1 MSRLSHLKLFG
12 NRLSGTIPT
21 ELSPIMRARP
31 VQFNDDE
38 PIDDFRRY
46 DMYLHGA
53 VSGEAGANAGGP
65 MQVTRCWLTTSQC
78 LASGVGGD
86 RASPQ
91 EYCGLV
97 NANRFIRPATERTD
111 KCFVNLSVAPSLAI
125 DASPH
130 DIYRTDAN
138 MVLLSGA
145 ALFVVRMAM
154 LKAKRNR
161 LPNLN

>member
-1 MSRLSHLKLFG
+1 M
-12 NRLSGTIPT
+12 
-21 ELSPIMRARP
+21 
-31 VQFNDDE
+31 
-38 PIDDFRRY
+38 
-46 DMYLHGA
+46 
-53 VSGEAGANAGGP
+53 
-65 MQVTRCWLTTSQC
+65 
-78 LASGVGGD
+78 
-86 RASPQ
+86 
-91 EYCGLV
+91 

-138 MVLLSGA
+138 MVLLSSGA
-145 ALFVVRMAM
+145 ALFVVRIAM